1 MVKFLFF
8 SLLSCDGL
16 ELFVYFFSAG
26 LFLSEIYLKNDE
38 DFFFLQ
44 NFLVGAFKPA
54 CNVSITFSDEKNRK
68 KVVFFFNV

>member
-26 LFLSEIYLKNDE
+26 LLLSEIYLKNDGH
-38 DFFFLQ
+38 FFFSSRIFSLELSSLLVTFQ
-44 NFLVGAFKPA
+44 SHFLM
-54 CNVSITFSDEKNRK
+54 RK
-68 KVVFFFNV
+68 IARR

>member
-26 LFLSEIYLKNDE
+26 LLLSEIYLKNDE
-38 DFFFLQ
+38 DFFFPPEFSRWSFQ
-44 NFLVGAFKPA
+44 A
-54 CNVSITFSDEKNRK
+54 CL
-68 KVVFFFNV
+68 